1 MKCKK
6 EIKGYGGTR
15 AGLVSGRPRKIPL
28 RQRWQSCSR
37 HKRWEERW
45 NGKVGRALQVE
56 GPEKASDAEDVWGC
70 GTKKTKQWAHLGLS
84 NTLLEK
90 HSRAL
95 IRTNCDYE
103 GQHPSAFRRDTGCWK
118 ILQWGL
124 FVPVNILM
132 VSHNDR
138 LITPFKEPSWTKYQM
153 TTMWLSCQI
162 GKIAL
167 LIPNNFINYK

>member
-15 AGLVSGRPRKIPL
+15 ASLVSGRPRKIPL
-28 RQRWQSCSR
+28 RQRWQSWSR

-90 HSRAL
+90 QSRAL
-95 IRTNCDYE
+95 IRTNCDDE
-103 GQHPSAFRRDTGCWK
+103 GQHPSASGETPDAEKYCSGVCLFLLTSWWCHTMIDWSLLSKSQAGQNIKWPPCDYLAKLAKLLYLFQT
-118 ILQWGL
+118 IL
-124 FVPVNILM
+124 
-132 VSHNDR
+132 
-138 LITPFKEPSWTKYQM
+138 
-153 TTMWLSCQI
+153 
-162 GKIAL
+162 
-167 LIPNNFINYK
+167 